1 MRYKLNPH
9 GSPAIF
15 EHLASSHISQTSS
28 CCRHILAYIVTP
40 LTNITKVLFNKTSP
54 PPCTGSRK
62 RKTITQQNNLLSLWF
77 RKVQTLYWLT
87 AIVFHHRPDP
97 PLQFLLL
104 LNVLCFVNST
114 VVCVFYFLFLFPVGD
129 LYHNYNCCV
138 FNGEQWGCN
147 ILRLLV
153 CLNIHWTGLVT
164 YHHTSLF
171 SFIICS
177 QCRLGL

>member
-1 MRYKLNPH
+1 MTRSFQAVCRRLRQYSFMRYKLNPH

-15 EHLASSHISQTSS
+15 KHLASSHISQTSS

-54 PPCTGSRK
+54 LHWVK
-62 RKTITQQNNLLSLWF
+62 KKKNNHTANQTLSLWF

-97 PLQFLLL
+97 PLQFPLF
-104 LNVLCFVNST
+104 LNVLCFVNCT
-114 VVCVFYFLFLFPVGD
+114 VLCVFFFPVGD

-147 ILRLLV
+147 ILRLLM
-153 CLNIHWTGLVT
+153 CLNIHWTG
-164 YHHTSLF
+164 
-171 SFIICS
+171 
-177 QCRLGL
+177 